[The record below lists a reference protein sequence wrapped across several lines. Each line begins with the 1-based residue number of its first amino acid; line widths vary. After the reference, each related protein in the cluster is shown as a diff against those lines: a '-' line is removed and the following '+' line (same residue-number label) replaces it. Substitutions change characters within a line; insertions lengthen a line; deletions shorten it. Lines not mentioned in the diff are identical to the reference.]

1 MSGSDGEGGDFG
13 EEDRREKKKK
23 KKSKKE
29 RTPEEREERRRRK
42 EAERNA
48 EANASLGG
56 DGDDGEGGPSFSPQS
71 LQEMR
76 SPSARG
82 DDPESPGGASMRSRA
97 GETSDDVP
105 VKSKKPGLI
114 GRVVGAASGAVV
126 GAVVG
131 ALRAVGLASKPVDL
145 NDGYDGP
152 LFVKPSRAKAR
163 AYARDA
169 NVMQTR
175 AGIKVYMEDDALEH
189 LDGDEIFAEIYQ
201 QCERK
206 GISVTK
212 VTKTGTC
219 AATVEDIPMSQAED
233 LAHFGVK
240 IAGRHVR
247 CVKEELPPLDGDGD
261 EPGGPGFERDAEA
274 GGAHPA
280 LIRPYNLRT
289 TGPNELGE
297 LGVGIGLYFHSL
309 LWGGR
314 VLGFLSVLGAF
325 TTVTYALA
333 GTSAAQLESEALTG
347 FAIPTLGAAIWTN
360 ENGRGLL
367 LGASA
372 NGTTMLIITSVEC
385 FMALLFV
392 WLVKRMKRDQSKAIE
407 DMDVSN
413 ISLQDYAVKVDD
425 VPRTA
430 TPAEIGAF
438 FSKFGKVHQVT
449 LGTDV
454 GKLIGK
460 HRKRS
465 EMVFQREELNAA
477 VHKSRGKSM
486 VAKEQLRLHE
496 ESMEKL
502 EASLLEAQKSSGTG
516 SVTSA
521 FVVFE
526 TEDSRLSCERKM
538 KPNNTLA
545 WLFRRRKYK
554 FRGTHRLWIHRA
566 PEASD
571 VLWENLGVT
580 GNSAR
585 ARRFLSSVF
594 MTLLMVCTC
603 AMVVL
608 AESAQSTVPP
618 AIACDPPKEAGT
630 LVCDA
635 IWPAASYNG
644 SESLAILSEVKAMMS
659 QVNAL
664 DCSEY
669 VSGGQWRDTT
679 VGEYDGVARL
689 DTSAYYDADGV
700 WAGGFDA
707 STKKDEC
714 SAMAC
719 FDCFCKTRVS
729 SVAQIGIGL
738 ASDDDGWYELCETY
752 FLGQSYGLATSAFT
766 AVLNVLLGLFT
777 RAFSE
782 FERHH
787 TKSGLES
794 SVSIKLFLALVVN
807 SALIP
812 VLVFANIS
820 KFDFLPYL
828 FQGPYTD
835 FEVDWYQTVSATLS
849 FTLVVNAAVFPLTA
863 LLKAGFK
870 SFSRFALGGGA
881 LTQRQLNKMYEGD
894 SFDLSERYAQML
906 SMVFVSLCFQAA
918 MPALVP
924 VTALFCY
931 AVYHEA
937 KYTLLRHSKKPPA
950 YDETMARFFWAF
962 APSAAF
968 FKLFFT
974 LWMVSYAT
982 VPNLGVNIDPVP
994 EVLETISEGDEG
1006 DQFDFSSRFEN
1017 GNGAVAF
1024 FTFLALVVGTA
1035 LNQNRVAL
1043 VSLLNRFAPVR
1054 VFADEEEVSAV
1065 PDISIALSD
1074 GILKGLPSYM
1084 IGANPE
1090 YNEIVPA
1097 SATLGAGGANQPR
1110 PPEWEEVLRG
1120 ISEEEEERMRQ
1131 EMKKMTAT
1139 FTEEAAGEYSEDMRN
1154 LLSKKQK
1161 KKRAKGKVAPE
1172 DEESA
1177 FFDDK
1182 PQYNRKDS
1190 VAPLAWGDEGEGND
1204 DEEEAAGDV
1213 GETAEEKAERR
1224 RRKKEKKEKK
1234 ERRRRE
1240 KKDEGLE

>member
-29 RTPEEREERRRRK
+29 RTSEEREERRRRK
-42 EAERNA
+42 EAEQNA
-48 EANASLGG
+48 EANVSLGG
-56 DGDDGEGGPSFSPQS
+56 DGGDGEGARSFSPQTS
-71 LQEMR
+71 SAMR

-82 DDPESPGGASMRSRA
+82 DDPESPGGDDT
-97 GETSDDVP
+97 ETP
-105 VKSKKPGLI
+105 VKAKKPGFV
-114 GRVVGAASGAVV
+114 GKAVGAAS

-175 AGIKVYMEDDALEH
+175 AGIKVFMEDDALEH

-206 GISVTK
+206 GVSVSK

-219 AATVEDIPMSQAED
+219 SAAVDDIPMSQAED

-247 CVKEELPPLDGDGD
+247 CVKEELAPLDGDED
-261 EPGGPGFERDAEA
+261 EPGGPNQTERDAEA

-280 LIRPYNLRT
+280 LIRPYDLRT

-309 LWGGR
+309 LWGAR
-314 VLGFLSVLGAF
+314 VLGILSVLGAF

-333 GTSAAQLESEALTG
+333 GMSAAQLESESLTG
-347 FAIPTLGAAIWTN
+347 FAIPTLGAAIWTH

-372 NGTTMLIITSVEC
+372 NGATMLIITSVEC
-385 FMALLFV
+385 AMALAFV
-392 WLVKRMKRDQSKAIE
+392 WLVKRMQRDQSKAID

-413 ISLQDYAVKVDD
+413 ISLQDYSVKVDD
-425 VPRTA
+425 VPKTA

-465 EMVFQREELNAA
+465 EMVFQREELHAA
-477 VHKSRGKSM
+477 VCKSRGKNM
-486 VAKEQLRLHE
+486 VAKEQLRNHE
-496 ESMEKL
+496 RRLEKL
-502 EASLLEAQKSSGTG
+502 EASLLEAQRSSGTG

-526 TEDSRLSCERKM
+526 TEDSRLACERKM
-538 KPNNTLA
+538 KPDNTLA
-545 WLFRRRKYK
+545 WLFRRKKYR

-571 VLWENLGVT
+571 ILWENLGVN
-580 GNSAR
+580 GGAAR
-585 ARRFLSSVF
+585 TRRFFSWVF
-594 MTLLMVCTC
+594 MTVLMVCTC

-618 AIACDPPKEAGT
+618 AIACDSPEEAGT

-635 IWPAASYNG
+635 IWPAASYAGNE
-644 SESLAILSEVKAMMS
+644 SEAVLVEVKAMMS
-659 QVNAL
+659 EVNAVMCA
-664 DCSEY
+664 DYIS
-669 VSGGQWRDTT
+669 SGQWRDTT
-679 VGEYDGVARL
+679 VGAYDGVARL
-689 DTSAYYDADGV
+689 DASAYYDANGE

-707 STKKDEC
+707 TTIRDEC

-719 FDCFCKTRVS
+719 FDCFCKARVA
-729 SVAQIGIGL
+729 SVAQIGLGL
-738 ASDDDGWYELCETY
+738 ADDQDGWYGLCETY
-752 FLGQSYGLATSAFT
+752 FIGQSYGLATSAFT
-766 AVLNVLLGLFT
+766 AVLNVALGTFT
-777 RAFSE
+777 RVFSD

-794 SVSIKLFLALVVN
+794 SVSVKLFLALVVN

-812 VLVFANIS
+812 VLVFAKIS

-828 FQGPYTD
+828 FQGPYED
-835 FEVDWYQTVSATLS
+835 FEVDWYQTVSSTLS

-863 LLKAGFK
+863 LGKAGARA
-870 SFSRFALGGGA
+870 FSRFAFANGA
-881 LTQRQLNKMYEGD
+881 LTQRQLNKMYEGNA
-894 SFDLSERYAQML
+894 FDLSERYAQML

-924 VTALFCY
+924 VTALFCF
-931 AVYHEA
+931 AVYREA

-974 LWMVSYAT
+974 LWMVSYAS

-994 EVLETISEGDEG
+994 DALATISEGEDG
-1006 DQFDFSSRFEN
+1006 GQFDFSSRFEN

-1024 FTFLALVVGTA
+1024 FAFLALVVGTA
-1035 LNQNRVAL
+1035 LNQNRAAL
-1043 VSLLNRFAPVR
+1043 ASVFNRFAPVR

-1084 IGANPE
+1084 IGVNPE
-1090 YNEIVPA
+1090 YNEVVPA
-1097 SATLGAGGANQPR
+1097 SATLSAGGANQPR
-1110 PPEWEEVLRG
+1110 PPEWEEVMRG
-1120 ISEEEEERMRQ
+1120 IGAEEEERMRL

-1139 FTEEAAGEYSEDMRN
+1139 FTEEAAGEYSEDMRAM
-1154 LLSKKQK
+1154 LGKKQK
-1161 KKRAKGKVAPE
+1161 KKRAAGRVAPG
-1172 DEESA
+1172 DEEVGSFSRVDA
-1177 FFDDK
+1177 RM
-1182 PQYNRKDS
+1182 QINRKDS
-1190 VAPLAWGDEGEGND
+1190 VVAALAWGDQGDDD
-1204 DEEEAAGDV
+1204 DEGGGDAGV
-1213 GETAEEKAERR
+1213 ETAEEKAERR

-1240 KKDEGLE
+1240 KDDEGPEE

>member
-1 MSGSDGEGGDFG
+1 MSGSDSEGGDFA
-13 EEDRREKKKK
+13 EEERREKKKK
-23 KKSKKE
+23 KKKE
-29 RTPEEREERRRRK
+29 RTAEEREERRRRK
-42 EAERNA
+42 EAKRNA
-48 EANASLGG
+48 EANVSLGG
-56 DGDDGEGGPSFSPQS
+56 DGGDGEDGRAFSPQTS
-71 LQEMR
+71 SAAR
-76 SPSARG
+76 SPGARG
-82 DDPESPGGASMRSRA
+82 DDPESPGGASVRSRA
-97 GETSDDVP
+97 GDDTDMP
-105 VKSKKPGLI
+105 TKPPKPGFA
-114 GRVVGAASGAVV
+114 GKAVGAASSAV
-126 GAVVG
+126 AS
-131 ALRAVGLASKPVDL
+131 ALRAVGLASKPADP

-163 AYARDA
+163 AHARDA
-169 NVMQTR
+169 NVMRTR
-175 AGIKVYMEDDALEH
+175 AGIKVFMEDDALEH

-206 GISVTK
+206 GISVSK

-219 AATVEDIPMSQAED
+219 SAAVDDIPMSQAED

-240 IAGRHVR
+240 IAGRLVR
-247 CVKEELPPLDGDGD
+247 CVKEELQPFEGDDD
-261 EPGGPGFERDAEA
+261 EPGGPGPERDAEA

-280 LIRPYNLRT
+280 LIQPYDLRT

-297 LGVGIGLYFHSL
+297 LGVGVGLYFHSL
-309 LWGGR
+309 LWGAK
-314 VLGFLSVLGAF
+314 VLGLLSLLGAF
-325 TTVTYALA
+325 TTVTYAVA
-333 GTSAAQLESEALTG
+333 GTSAAQLESESLTG

-372 NGTTMLIITSVEC
+372 NGATMLIITSVEC
-385 FMALLFV
+385 AMALAFV
-392 WLVKRMKRDQSKAIE
+392 WLVRRMKRDQSKAI
-407 DMDVSN
+407 DAMDVSN

-465 EMVFQREELNAA
+465 EMVFQLEELNAA
-477 VHKSRGKSM
+477 VYKSRGKSL
-486 VAKEQLRLHE
+486 VAKEQLRNHE
-496 ESMEKL
+496 KRLEKL
-502 EASLLEAQKSSGTG
+502 EASLQEAQKSSGTG

-526 TEDSRLSCERKM
+526 TEDSRLACERKM

-545 WLFRRRKYK
+545 WLFRRKKYR

-571 VLWENLGVT
+571 ILWENLGVN
-580 GNSAR
+580 GGAAR
-585 ARRFLSSVF
+585 ARRFLSWVF
-594 MTLLMVCTC
+594 MTVLMVCTC

-618 AIACDPPKEAGT
+618 AIACAPPEEAGT

-635 IWPAASYNG
+635 IWPAASLAGNE
-644 SESLAILSEVKAMMS
+644 SEAILVEVKAMMS
-659 QVNAL
+659 EVDAVL
-664 DCSEY
+664 CAEY
-669 VSGGQWRDTT
+669 VSGGQWRDAT

-689 DTSAYYDADGV
+689 DQSALYDADGG
-700 WAGGFDA
+700 WSGGFDP
-707 STKKDEC
+707 TTIKDEC

-719 FDCFCKTRVS
+719 FDCFCKARVAA
-729 SVAQIGIGL
+729 VAQIGLGL
-738 ASDDDGWYELCETY
+738 ADDADGWYGLCETY
-752 FLGQSYGLATSAFT
+752 FVGQSYGLATSAFT
-766 AVLNVLLGLFT
+766 AVLNVLLGTFT
-777 RAFSE
+777 RVFSD

-828 FQGPYTD
+828 FQGPYED
-835 FEVDWYQTVSATLS
+835 FEVDWYQTVSSTLS

-863 LLKAGFK
+863 LGKAAFR
-870 SFSRFALGGGA
+870 SFSRFALAGGA
-881 LTQRQLNKMYEGD
+881 PTQRRLNKMYEGD
-894 SFDLSERYAQML
+894 TFDLSERYAQML

-924 VTALFCY
+924 VTALFCFV
-931 AVYHEA
+931 VYHEA

-968 FKLFFT
+968 AKLFFT
-974 LWMVSYAT
+974 LWMVSFPR

-994 EVLETISEGDEG
+994 DALATISEGEEG
-1006 DQFDFSSRFEN
+1006 GQFDFSSRFEN
-1017 GNGAVAF
+1017 GNGAVALF
-1024 FTFLALVVGTA
+1024 SFLALLLGTV
-1035 LNQNRVAL
+1035 LNQNRAAL
-1043 VSLLNRFAPVR
+1043 AALTNRFAPVR

-1120 ISEEEEERMRQ
+1120 ISEEEEERMRA

-1139 FTEEAAGEYSEDMRN
+1139 FMEEAAGEYSEDMRN
-1154 LLSKKQK
+1154 MLGKKQK
-1161 KKRAKGKVAPE
+1161 KKRTQGRVAPE
-1172 DEESA
+1172 EEEANGAFSA
-1177 FFDDK
+1177 V
-1182 PQYNRKDS
+1182 PAYVRKDS
-1190 VAPLAWGDEGEGND
+1190 RVAPLAWGDEGGAEDGD
-1204 DEEEAAGDV
+1204 GGDEPGGGA

-1240 KKDEGLE
+1240 KDDEEPE